1 MQTMTETLHAT
12 PTLTE
17 PHSAADGRAA
27 ERRRAVDA
35 EHDRAGL
42 LTRFNRVTP
51 VTVAVAMETATCP
64 ECGETFERRAGQ
76 EHPRRYCT
84 SRCYDRSYNRARK
97 ALRERNRKGWAAR

>member
-17 PHSAADGRAA
+17 PHSASSFRCPSI
-27 ERRRAVDA
+27 RRAVDA
-35 EHDRAGL
+35 EHDVEALR
-42 LTRFNRVTP
+42 TRFRRVTP
-51 VTVAVAMETATCP
+51 VDVAVETATCP
-64 ECGETFERRAGQ
+64 ECGETFKRRAGQ

-84 SRCYDRSYNRARK
+84 SRCYQRSYNRASK